1 MMPDKHSNSISGIH
15 VGNLVKEELR
25 RQERTVAWFARRI
38 STVRPNV
45 YDIFRRENI
54 DVQLLVRISIVLNH
68 DFLKDISEHVFGTK
82 TDANAPQSNLRDTEK

>member
-38 STVRPNV
+38 ATVRPNV

-82 TDANAPQSNLRDTEK
+82 TDANAPQSNQRDTEK